1 LPFGWPERLSELEPG
16 ELDDPLECALTRI
29 AVCPTLGDPKLA
41 ILRIHP
47 TRGRRMRALTLV
59 LPALLAFCL
68 LAESAAAEKVELL
81 SGDTLEGEIIES
93 NEKVMVM
100 QHPVLGR
107 LEIPVEEIKPKEGI
121 KPGLFDT
128 WFLRGWNRSFSFGYA
143 GSSGK
148 TKETAINTDLELH
161 YKSESHRIDN
171 TYRYYYSR
179 QNGQTNNNEADI
191 LYLHDFLIAD
201 TDFFPFLSASYRY
214 DAMQEWNHR
223 VGGNTGIGYT
233 VIDDGVYKVLP
244 RIGGGVARTFVDDRP
259 CIKDDTGVC
268 LVPKQTSGSDP
279 VRWEYN
285 FLLGLQLGWVIMEGM
300 KVTWDT
306 VYLLDVGDS
315 PNFRLTSRAE
325 YKVAIGYVE
334 GLGFKTGIAYI
345 YDAHESTSARNDR
358 KWYVNIVYD
367 F

>member
-1 LPFGWPERLSELEPG
+1 
-16 ELDDPLECALTRI
+16 
-29 AVCPTLGDPKLA
+29 
-41 ILRIHP
+41 
-47 TRGRRMRALTLV
+47 MRALKLV
-59 LPALLAFCL
+59 LPALLALCFH
-68 LAESAAAEKVELL
+68 AGSASAEKVELL
-81 SGDTLEGEIIES
+81 SGDTLEGEIVES
-93 NEKVMVM
+93 NEKYVVM

-107 LEIPVEEIKPKEGI
+107 LEIPVEEIKPKDGI

-148 TKETAINTDLELH
+148 TKETTINTDLEFH
-161 YKSESHRIDN
+161 YKSDYHRVDN
-171 TYRYYYSR
+171 TYRYYFSR
-179 QNGQTNNNEADI
+179 QNERTANNEADI
-191 LYLHDFLIAD
+191 LYLHDFLIPG
-201 TDFFPFLSASYRY
+201 TGWFPFLSASYRY
-214 DAMQEWNHR
+214 DAKQEWNHR
-223 VGGNTGIGYT
+223 VGGNSGVGYT
-233 VIDDGVYKVLP
+233 IIDDGTYKVIP
-244 RIGGGVARTFVDDRP
+244 RTGGGAARTFVDDRP
-259 CIKDDTGVC
+259 CVGDGTGDC
-268 LVPKQTSGSDP
+268 LIPKQKSGSDP

-285 FLLGLQLGWVIMEGM
+285 FLLGLQLGWVIVEGM
-300 KVTWDT
+300 SVTWNT

-334 GLGFKTGIAYI
+334 GLGLKTGIAYI